1 MKIRHG
7 FVSNSS
13 SSSFICMVSGEC
25 EGGYDLTLKDAGMV
39 ECNAGHLFYS
49 HYVVQFIDADKL
61 SENDF
66 FRYMDEN
73 IIPSENCPICTL
85 THITDNDILKFV
97 IKKMKFDKNKI
108 ISDIRDTC
116 KDYQGFIRFL
126 K

>member
-1 MKIRHG
+1 MIYRLG

-25 EGGYDLTLKDAGMV
+25 EGGYDLSLRDAGMV

-49 HYVVQFIDADKL
+49 HYMVGSVNEDNL

-66 FRYMDEN
+66 YRYMDEN

-108 ISDIRDTC
+108 IKDIKDTC
-116 KDYQGFIRFL
+116 KDYQGLIRFL